1 MSDSVRPG
9 HGIEHPLG
17 GWKTIAAAV
26 GLASSAARRVAWRRR
41 DPLPVWRYLHMV
53 IAYPSALRDWKARQM
68 LPLPVAQQ
76 VEEYENG
83 QRAAHDTH
91 RGPTRLDTREH
102 PPPRRNG
109 K

>member
-1 MSDSVRPG
+1 MMESVRPG
-9 HGIEHPLG
+9 LGHEHPLG
-17 GWKTIAAAV
+17 GWKTIASAV
-26 GLASSAARRVAWRRR
+26 GLSASAARRVAWRRR

-76 VEEYENG
+76 VEDFENA
-83 QRAAHDTH
+83 QRATQQPH
-91 RGPTRLDTREH
+91 RGPTRLDTRGTT
-102 PPPRRNG
+102 PPRQRG